1 MAAQPSSES
10 SCSCGRAD
18 EHIVAR
24 SYTLDGV
31 RVELWS
37 TGDITGFLGAYP
49 PGMGGSRGPMGLE
62 AGRLAW
68 GDISLYE
75 WRELASFLRRARR
88 RVAERAA

>member
-1 MAAQPSSES
+1 MSAPPES
-10 SCSCGRAD
+10 PCSCGRSD

-37 TGDITGFLGAYP
+37 TGDITGRLGTYP

-68 GDISLYE
+68 ADVSLYE
-75 WRELASFLRRARR
+75 WRELASVLSRARR

>member
-1 MAAQPSSES
+1 MASPAES
-10 SCSCGRAD
+10 PCSCGRVD

-37 TGDITGFLGAYP
+37 TGNITGRLGTYP
-49 PGMGGSRGPMGLE
+49 PGMGGSRSPMGLE

-68 GDISLYE
+68 ADISLYE
-75 WRELASFLRRARR
+75 WRELASLLRRARR
-88 RVAERAA
+88 RVERAA

>member
-1 MAAQPSSES
+1 MTTNPSLSP
-10 SCSCGRAD
+10 CSCGRTE

-37 TGDITGFLGAYP
+37 TGDITGRLGAYP
-49 PGMGGSRGPMGLE
+49 PGMGSSRGPMGLE

-75 WRELASFLRRARR
+75 WLELAALLRRAHQ
-88 RVAERAA
+88 RVGPRAA